1 MKAAEIKA
9 LKDADLAAKVA
20 QVKEELFRMKRTHR
34 MSPLENPMRITATR
48 KLVARLTT
56 ELHQR
61 KNH

>member
-9 LKDADLAAKVA
+9 LKDADLASKVA

-34 MSPLENPMRITATR
+34 MTPLENPMRITATR
-48 KLVARLTT
+48 KLVARLIT
-56 ELHQR
+56 EMHQR

>member
-9 LKDADLAAKVA
+9 LKDADLASKVT
-20 QVKEELFRMKRTHR
+20 QLKDELFRMKRTHR

-48 KLVARLTT
+48 KLVARLAT
-56 ELHQR
+56 EVEQR